1 MSPDLPTAYLT
12 LLVLFASTLGI
23 SIGLRYGA
31 AQAGH
36 RARWTDAHAFASLGG
51 MALALGAI
59 APAPLWAVLAQA
71 LCLGAQLMLVRG
83 LSASGMAMAPHH
95 LRAMVAGGVASVA
108 LLALIATVQDA
119 VMAERAIRTL
129 GHAITAL
136 VVWQALRLLNRER
149 RSHTIGHVLVWVACC
164 AQLIAQGL
172 CLALALAAGGAGAWS
187 PVGPEE
193 PGMLAQAPLLLML
206 IAVLSGVV
214 GFTLLSAE
222 RQLAEQRARARL
234 DSLTGLFHRGA
245 LDDAAMTL
253 AAEAGRTGKPLSC
266 LVIDVDRFKQVNDR
280 AGHQAGDQV
289 LKHIAETLR
298 RACRSSDVAARF
310 GGEEFCLL
318 CPNTGEEEAVL
329 LAERI
334 RARIAGIA
342 LPEEIGGHAS
352 VSIGIAQAEDAGDA
366 RRSWEQLFDAA
377 DRALYR
383 AKREGRNRVIRA
395 GAGAGVGANAAAN
408 GLANGSANA
417 PANAATHHAV
427 HAGGVPASAAAKAA
441 NEITEPAAWRVA
453 CGVSVGG

>member
-71 LCLGAQLMLVRG
+71 LCLAAQLMLVRG
-83 LSASGMAMAPHH
+83 LAASGMAMAPHH

-108 LLALIATVQDA
+108 LLGLIATVQDA

-149 RSHTIGHVLVWVACC
+149 RSHTIGHALVWVACC
-164 AQLIAQGL
+164 AQLAAQCL

-187 PVGPEE
+187 PLRPDE

-222 RQLAEQRARARL
+222 RQLAEQRDRARL

-253 AAEAGRTGKPLSC
+253 AGDAARSGKPLSC

-289 LKHIAETLR
+289 LVRIAETLR
-298 RACRSSDVAARF
+298 RACRASDVAARF

-334 RARIAGIA
+334 RARIAAIA
-342 LPEEIGGHAS
+342 LPEEVGGHAS
-352 VSIGIAQAEDAGDA
+352 VSIGIALAEDGAGAGDA
-366 RRSWEQLFDAA
+366 RRSWERLFAEA

-395 GAGAGVGANAAAN
+395 AAGTGMA
-408 GLANGSANA
+408 
-417 PANAATHHAV
+417 
-427 HAGGVPASAAAKAA
+427 ASAANVSASTASKAV
-441 NEITEPAAWRVA
+441 NEATEPAAWRVA